1 MAISIHKM
9 VENSECMYKQ
19 KSKKNCFKSKGF
31 MNMYYNEFDHV
42 NNAFKNMYQLLVSK
56 KPSLI

>member
-1 MAISIHKM
+1 
-9 VENSECMYKQ
+9 
-19 KSKKNCFKSKGF
+19 
-31 MNMYYNEFDHV
+31 MNIYYNEFDHV

>member
-19 KSKKNCFKSKGF
+19 KSKKIALKAK
-31 MNMYYNEFDHV
+31 
-42 NNAFKNMYQLLVSK
+42 VS
-56 KPSLI
+56 